1 MSLLAR
7 WSVLTTYRVEVSG
20 WDTSQSFF
28 VEKAELE
35 WNEEDRKHVELGREL
50 RDGAILYVRLLQ
62 PMSPDRSYPV
72 PYEIEQVA
80 KTDQQKWQFRLRQA
94 QPRHRQTESAAR

>member
-7 WSVLTTYRVEVSG
+7 WPVMSTYRVEVSG

-35 WNEEDRKHVELGREL
+35 WNEEGGKCVTLGREL
-50 RDGAILYVRLLQ
+50 RDGAILFVRLLQ
-62 PMSPDRSYPV
+62 PTSSDRSHPV
-72 PYEIEQVA
+72 PYEIEHVLQA
-80 KTDQQKWQFRLRQA
+80 DENKWQFRLRQL
-94 QPRHRQTESAAR
+94 QPRHCQTEKAAG